1 MAQRLPDWYEAN
13 KRTLPWR
20 EAKEAYHIWVSEIM
34 LQQTRVEAVKPYY
47 KRFMEQL
54 PTLQD
59 LANANEMHLLK
70 LWEGLGYYSRV
81 RNMQEA
87 ARQICADYQGKMPAD
102 YDALLTLKGIGS
114 YTAGAISSI
123 AFGLPY
129 PAVDGNVLRVLSRVT
144 ADERCVS
151 EDKVKKEVFKELC
164 EVIPKERP
172 GEFNQ
177 ALMDLGATICIPN
190 GTPLCAECPLRDVC
204 KAFAGDTVKMYP
216 VKQKKKGRRI
226 EKKTVLLVHD
236 NAKYAIRQRP
246 AKGLLAG
253 MYEFPMLEGHATKEE
268 VLSYLK
274 ERNLQVLRIIPLS
287 ESVHIFS
294 HKEWHMIGY
303 QLQVDELSEPSM
315 HEDMKDWLYL
325 EPDITRGEYPIPSA
339 FSAYI
344 PYLQA

>member
-144 ADERCVS
+144 ADERCVL
-151 EDKVKKEVFKELC
+151 F
-164 EVIPKERP
+164 
-172 GEFNQ
+172 G
-177 ALMDLGATICIPN
+177 
-190 GTPLCAECPLRDVC
+190 
-204 KAFAGDTVKMYP
+204 
-216 VKQKKKGRRI
+216 
-226 EKKTVLLVHD
+226 
-236 NAKYAIRQRP
+236 
-246 AKGLLAG
+246 
-253 MYEFPMLEGHATKEE
+253 
-268 VLSYLK
+268 
-274 ERNLQVLRIIPLS
+274 
-287 ESVHIFS
+287 
-294 HKEWHMIGY
+294 
-303 QLQVDELSEPSM
+303 
-315 HEDMKDWLYL
+315 
-325 EPDITRGEYPIPSA
+325 
-339 FSAYI
+339 
-344 PYLQA
+344 